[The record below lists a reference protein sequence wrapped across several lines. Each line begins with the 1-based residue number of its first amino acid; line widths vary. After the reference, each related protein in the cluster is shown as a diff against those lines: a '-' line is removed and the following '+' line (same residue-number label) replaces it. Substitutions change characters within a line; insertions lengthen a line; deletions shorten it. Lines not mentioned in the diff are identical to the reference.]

1 MPASQEPIEYLW
13 GVLGM
18 RKYWV
23 LLFCKMLGRWGQPE
37 FPGHEAMA
45 ELEIANTT
53 FGIQSVHLTTGPW
66 KQVLKPYGKQLELPS
81 RLKAFA
87 NVKRKKQLMRLP
99 AQGISLCGSPSVL
112 CQKCIQWWSSAIYN
126 MCHFVFGRE
135 EVTKRSYFY
144 LFYFI
149 YLRPAFIKHGTEI
162 TLDFPSVFFY
172 CFFM

>member
-1 MPASQEPIEYLW
+1 MKGLAWEPGRRCQDARFPQLHWHLQLSTKEEVSSWLPLRIISHSRMPASQEPIEYLW

-87 NVKRKKQLMRLP
+87 NVKRKKT
-99 AQGISLCGSPSVL
+99 AD
-112 CQKCIQWWSSAIYN
+112 
-126 MCHFVFGRE
+126 
-135 EVTKRSYFY
+135 EVTSPGNF
-144 LFYFI
+144 
-149 YLRPAFIKHGTEI
+149 
-162 TLDFPSVFFY
+162 TLWLSFSIMPEMHSMMEF
-172 CFFM
+172 CHL